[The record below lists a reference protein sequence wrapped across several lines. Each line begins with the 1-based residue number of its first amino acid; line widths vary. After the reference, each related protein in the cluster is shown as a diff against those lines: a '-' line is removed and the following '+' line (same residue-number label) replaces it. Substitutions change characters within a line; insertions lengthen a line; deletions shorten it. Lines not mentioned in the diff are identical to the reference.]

1 MGLSQSSVQVTEAGF
16 LWQGTCVECSQNGSF
31 FKTISRH
38 LTDPK
43 SSSKWLEVMKLHTCA
58 IGEK

>member
-43 SSSKWLEVMKLHTCA
+43 SSSK
-58 IGEK
+58 